1 KTVGLVPPA
10 TRAARL
16 DEMFE
21 IADFTAQMNC
31 DTVALH
37 LGFVPH
43 DTSDAQYPQI
53 VDVTRK
59 LCDHCATHNQFLHLE
74 TGQESADGLLQFIQQ
89 TDRENLKVNFDPAN
103 MILYGAGKPLDALR
117 KIGPHVRSV
126 HCKDGTWSD
135 QPGVTWGAEV
145 PLGEGDV
152 DIPAYLNV
160 LNEIGYDG
168 PLTIEREIPQE
179 PAKQIKQ
186 IGAAVNLL
194 EQLGG
199 SLQA

>member
-1 KTVGLVPPA
+1 
-10 TRAARL
+10 
-16 DEMFE
+16 
-21 IADFTAQMNC
+21 
-31 DTVALH
+31 
-37 LGFVPH
+37 
-43 DTSDAQYPQI
+43 
-53 VDVTRK
+53 
-59 LCDHCATHNQFLHLE
+59 
-74 TGQESADGLLQFIQQ
+74 
-89 TDRENLKVNFDPAN
+89 
-103 MILYGAGKPLDALR
+103 
-117 KIGPHVRSV
+117 
-126 HCKDGTWSD
+126 KDGTWSD